1 MFTGIWRRQSS
12 CCVNNGGGT
21 GPPAI
26 GVCHHCRIRE
36 SLVIDMRRRSAIYLL
51 LALLALASSAA
62 AQIPLSLTDAI
73 ARARAQNPDAGS
85 SAAAEREAAQRVT
98 EARAGFWPRVD
109 VAESWQ
115 RGDQPVFVFS
125 SLLAQRQ
132 FTAADFALDALNHP
146 NAIDNFRTAV
156 TIEQPLFDA
165 GTRANVA
172 AAGIGHEMATAAR
185 LMVDHDLA
193 AGVTDAYGRVLA
205 AAGARQ
211 SADAAVETA
220 RADREL
226 AANRRDAG
234 LVTDADV
241 LQIEVHLSR
250 TRELQIVAAS
260 DERIARAR
268 LNQLMGAPL
277 GEVFL
282 LEPAPAVAMI
292 DTADLARLEAEAI
305 TNRPDLTLA
314 DLQEQLARA
323 SQTAAREAFL
333 PQLSAQGGWDLNGG
347 AWNSR
352 ASSWIVGAVA
362 RVNVFHGFADKARL
376 AGAGEQAAR
385 RALER
390 TKAETAA
397 RLDVHASVARLDAAR
412 ASEGVGREAA
422 AQARESRRIIRD
434 RYEAGL
440 TDVTSLLRS
449 AEAVAQADAQQIAAQ
464 VAVLTATAAL
474 QRALGRR

>member
-1 MFTGIWRRQSS
+1 MDRR
-12 CCVNNGGGT
+12 V
-21 GPPAI
+21 P
-26 GVCHHCRIRE
+26 V
-36 SLVIDMRRRSAIYLL
+36 V
-51 LALLALASSAA
+51 
-62 AQIPLSLTDAI
+62 
-73 ARARAQNPDAGS
+73 AR
-85 SAAAEREAAQRVT
+85 V
-98 EARAGFWPRVD
+98 VD
-109 VAESWQ
+109 V
-115 RGDQPVFVFS
+115 
-125 SLLAQRQ
+125 
-132 FTAADFALDALNHP
+132 
-146 NAIDNFRTAV
+146 
-156 TIEQPLFDA
+156 
-165 GTRANVA
+165 
-172 AAGIGHEMATAAR
+172 
-185 LMVDHDLA
+185 
-193 AGVTDAYGRVLA
+193 
-205 AAGARQ
+205 
-211 SADAAVETA
+211 
-220 RADREL
+220 
-226 AANRRDAG
+226 
-234 LVTDADV
+234 
-241 LQIEVHLSR
+241 
-250 TRELQIVAAS
+250 
-260 DERIARAR
+260 
-268 LNQLMGAPL
+268 
-277 GEVFL
+277 
-282 LEPAPAVAMI
+282 
-292 DTADLARLEAEAI
+292 
-305 TNRPDLTLA
+305 
-314 DLQEQLARA
+314 QEQLARA